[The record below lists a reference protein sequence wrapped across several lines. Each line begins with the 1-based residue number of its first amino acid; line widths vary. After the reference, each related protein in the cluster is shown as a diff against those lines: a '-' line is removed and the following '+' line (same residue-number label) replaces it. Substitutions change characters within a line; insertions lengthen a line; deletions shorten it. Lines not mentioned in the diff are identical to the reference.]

1 MTLQHVD
8 ILFQLIVFLFAIS
21 VHESAHAWMA
31 NRRGD
36 PTARMLG
43 RVTLNPIKH
52 IDPVGTVL
60 LPLIAMLTHLPV
72 IGWAKPTPVDPRNF
86 KNPVLDDIL
95 TSVVGPISNF
105 VVATGAVLA
114 LILVSL
120 TSPLGASIV
129 HAIPLVYPSH
139 LDILASQTD
148 SFLMPISV
156 LFYELMVINIMLGV
170 FNLIPV
176 PPLDGSHVLRHFLP
190 PNALRVYDTLG
201 MFALMALVFLGG
213 GLLGRLIFPVV
224 GVFNYILLRYL
235 MPSGSNQRK
244 RVLSGMRSTGRLHLG
259 NYVGALQN
267 WVIMQDHYE
276 CFFFVADWHALTTD
290 YADTS
295 RVKENSIDVLLD
307 WLAAGLDPE
316 RCTMFIQS
324 HVPQHAE
331 LHLLFSMITPLGWL
345 ERVPTYK
352 EQRENITEKDLS
364 TYGFLGYPV
373 LQAADILIYKG
384 DFVPVGED
392 QVPHVELTRE
402 IARRFNHVL

>member
-21 VHESAHAWMA
+21 IHESAHAWMA

-60 LPLIAMLTHLPV
+60 LPVIAMVTHLPV

-120 TSPLGASIV
+120 TSQLGAGIV
-129 HAIPLVYPSH
+129 HAMPLVYPSH
-139 LDILASQTD
+139 LDILASQTN
-148 SFLMPISV
+148 SFLMPVSL
-156 LFYELMVINIMLGV
+156 LFYELMVINIILGV

-176 PPLDGSHVLRHFLP
+176 PPLDGSHVLRHFLSP
-190 PNALRVYDTLG
+190 EVLRIYDTVG

-213 GLLGRLIFPVV
+213 GLLGRLIFPVI
-224 GVFNYILLRYL
+224 GIFNYILL
-235 MPSGSNQRK
+235 S
-244 RVLSGMRSTGRLHLG
+244 V
-259 NYVGALQN
+259 
-267 WVIMQDHYE
+267 
-276 CFFFVADWHALTTD
+276 
-290 YADTS
+290 
-295 RVKENSIDVLLD
+295 
-307 WLAAGLDPE
+307 
-316 RCTMFIQS
+316 
-324 HVPQHAE
+324 
-331 LHLLFSMITPLGWL
+331 
-345 ERVPTYK
+345 
-352 EQRENITEKDLS
+352 
-364 TYGFLGYPV
+364 
-373 LQAADILIYKG
+373 
-384 DFVPVGED
+384 
-392 QVPHVELTRE
+392 
-402 IARRFNHVL
+402 